1 MCLLDVEVLNLR
13 GFLKG
18 GETMLNVV
26 RKSRVVILLLII
38 LLCAVSYASQ
48 EEVDEKAGFPDRP
61 INLVIPF
68 ASGSGMD
75 VAARILAS
83 SAAGYF
89 PVPVRIIN
97 MPGAGSTLGTSY
109 VWDQKRDG
117 YNLVSMIDT
126 SFLYSIINLD
136 VPFDVEDWEA
146 VMQYAIVGF
155 VLGVRQDSPWKT
167 FSELIEY
174 IKEHPGEVTVSTGGV
189 GSSAQLFLSV
199 LTEEL
204 GLDIVEIP
212 YESGSDSTYACVRG
226 EVDVVS
232 QGTVM
237 LKPLS
242 EEGILRIL
250 AISQDQRDPIV
261 PEVPTM
267 IEEGYD
273 FKFMSAR
280 VILVPK
286 GIPRERIE
294 FLEAAF
300 LELLEDPSL
309 RALAKKLGLQVLPRG
324 SADTNEQLYYK
335 YEQLKK
341 LALQ

>member
-26 RKSRVVILLLII
+26 RKSRVVILLIII

-48 EEVDEKAGFPDRP
+48 EEVDKKEEFPDRP

-75 VAARILAS
+75 IAARVLAS

-89 PVPVRIIN
+89 PVPVRVIN

-117 YNLVSMIDT
+117 YNLASMIDT
-126 SFLYSIINLD
+126 SFLNSVIKLD
-136 VPFDVEDWEA
+136 VPFDVEDWE
-146 VMQYAIVGF
+146 VLIQYAIVEFG
-155 VLGVRQDSPWKT
+155 LGVRQDSQWKS

-189 GSSAQLFLSV
+189 GSTAQVFLTV
-199 LTEEL
+199 LANVL
-204 GLDIVEIP
+204 GLDIVEVS
-212 YESGSDSTYACVRG
+212 YESGSDSAYAAVRG
-226 EVDVVS
+226 EVDAVS
-232 QGTVM
+232 QSAIL
-237 LKPLS
+237 LKGLQ
-242 EEGILRIL
+242 EEGIMQML
-250 AISQDQRDPIV
+250 AISGDQRSPVV
-261 PEVPTM
+261 PEVPTIM
-267 IEEGYD
+267 EQGYD
-273 FKFMSAR
+273 FKFVSAR
-280 VILVPK
+280 IILVPK

-309 RALAKKLGLQVLPRG
+309 RALAKKLGMPIVPLG
-324 SADTNEQLYYK
+324 TTDANEQLHYQYG
-335 YEQLKK
+335 QLKK
-341 LALQ
+341 LVAQ